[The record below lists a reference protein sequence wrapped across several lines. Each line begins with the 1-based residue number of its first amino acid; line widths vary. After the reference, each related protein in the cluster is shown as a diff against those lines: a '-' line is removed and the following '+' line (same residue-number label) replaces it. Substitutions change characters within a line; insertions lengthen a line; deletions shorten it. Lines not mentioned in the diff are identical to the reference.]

1 MMCFPNSSGIYG
13 ALDSTLWCE
22 PHDGVRKE
30 LKAWKYTKISELPRQ
45 KIAWKNTDLK
55 INFVILR
62 IINSICSLK
71 NDEIS
76 FVLLIKLWTV
86 CAMSMKSIR

>member
-1 MMCFPNSSGIYG
+1 MMCFPNSAGIYG
-13 ALDSTLWCE
+13 VLDSTRWCE
-22 PHDGVRKE
+22 PHDGVRKV
-30 LKAWKYTKISELPRQ
+30 LKAWKYTKISGLPPQ
-45 KIAWKNTDLK
+45 KIARKNTDLK
-55 INFVILR
+55 INFVILQ

>member
-1 MMCFPNSSGIYG
+1 MCFPNSAGIYG
-13 ALDSTLWCE
+13 ALDSTWRCE
-22 PHDGVRKE
+22 PHDGIRKV

-45 KIAWKNTDLK
+45 KIAWKNTDLN
-55 INFVILR
+55 IIFVILQ
-62 IINSICSLK
+62 IINSICSWK